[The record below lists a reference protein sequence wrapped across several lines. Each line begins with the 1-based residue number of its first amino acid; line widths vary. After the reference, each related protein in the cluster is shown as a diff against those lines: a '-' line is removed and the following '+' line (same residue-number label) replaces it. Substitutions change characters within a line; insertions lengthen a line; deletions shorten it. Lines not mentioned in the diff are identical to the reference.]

1 MALDG
6 GFRLRGIPQTSELLT
21 TGNVYFVS
29 SVTGSSGNSGESI
42 AAPLAT
48 LDQATNKCTANQHD
62 IVYILPNHAETISS
76 ATSWVPDIAGVQYIG
91 IGVGTDAPEL
101 TFSATASRIPVSA
114 ANVTFKN
121 IHFVAGISAIVEGVS
136 VTGDYFTME
145 NCKFKFSTT
154 AYDFISMLDLDT
166 AHHAV
171 IRNNHFIAENATA
184 GSDHAINIDDCD
196 YAIIEGNTITGDY
209 AVAGINS
216 ASSDA
221 VSVGLVVRDNDIYND
236 DTASTFGGAI
246 HFPIAHTG
254 ILAGNRCVHLNDDE
268 GGSEVDPGSLVPIEN
283 YGSVLIDKSGILVP
297 AAVST

>member
-171 IRNNHFIAENATA
+171 IRNNHFIAEN
-184 GSDHAINIDDCD
+184 
-196 YAIIEGNTITGDY
+196 
-209 AVAGINS
+209 
-216 ASSDA
+216 
-221 VSVGLVVRDNDIYND
+221 
-236 DTASTFGGAI
+236 
-246 HFPIAHTG
+246 
-254 ILAGNRCVHLNDDE
+254 
-268 GGSEVDPGSLVPIEN
+268 
-283 YGSVLIDKSGILVP
+283 
-297 AAVST
+297 